1 MVRWSQESGDFDCQ
15 WFVPGARLARL
26 ARLADSLEQVQD
38 PGELGARIQ
47 VNLNQVQLG
56 KVHTFDLYRC
66 FMGIFGFQLTDMK
79 IGSTDLAQIWHFLD
93 LATAAEKK
101 KKPFSHGNMLP
112 PAYRCN
118 LSTLNCPLLGAEL
131 NPTPAQ

>member
-15 WFVPGARLARL
+15 WFVPG

-79 IGSTDLAQIWHFLD
+79 ISTDLAQIWHFLD

-112 PAYRCN
+112 RAYRCN
-118 LSTLNCPLLGAEL
+118 LSTLHCPLLGAEL
-131 NPTPAQ
+131 NSTT

>member
-15 WFVPGARLARL
+15 WFVPGARLVPDWLTAWSRY
-26 ARLADSLEQVQD
+26 
-38 PGELGARIQ
+38 RIQ

-66 FMGIFGFQLTDMK
+66 FMGIFGFT
-79 IGSTDLAQIWHFLD
+79 IGSTDWAQIWHFLD
-93 LATAAEKK
+93 LVTAAEKK

-118 LSTLNCPLLGAEL
+118 LSTLHCPLLGAEL
-131 NPTPAQ
+131 NSTTVQ